1 LNNRILVV
9 EDDDNLRISLVD
21 NLELEGY
28 KVFSSATVKDSKE
41 ILVGNNIDLIVLDIM
56 LPDGNGFDLC
66 QWVREK
72 EDVLIIMLTAKG
84 LEKDL
89 VQGFISGT
97 DDYMS
102 KPYRSTELLLRIKAL
117 LRRKTCRSIL
127 SEQQINGFNIDWKL
141 RKVTSENKDIHLTK
155 TAFDILSYLVENTNK
170 ISSRDEILNAVWG
183 VDVFVDNRTIDN
195 FVSNIKKQLN
205 FVEGADYQINSV
217 RGIGYSLV
225 KN

>member
-1 LNNRILVV
+1 MV
-9 EDDDNLRISLVD
+9 EDDNNLRMSLVD
-21 NLELEGY
+21 NLELEDY
-28 KVFSSATVKDSKE
+28 SVFSSASVKGSKE
-41 ILVGNNIDLIVLDIM
+41 ILTANNIDLIVLDIM
-56 LPDGNGFDLC
+56 LPDGNGYDLC
-66 QWVREK
+66 KWVRKEK
-72 EDVLIIMLTAKG
+72 DVLIIMLTAKG

-117 LRRKTCRSIL
+117 LRRKISTSTL
-127 SEQQINGFNIDWKL
+127 SKQRINGFNIDWKL
-141 RKVTSENKDIHLTK
+141 RKVTSEHEDIHLTK
-155 TAFDILSYLVENTNK
+155 TAFDILSFLVKNTNK

-183 VDVFVDNRTIDN
+183 IDVFVDNRTIDN

-205 FVEGADYQINSV
+205 FVEGSDYQIKSV